1 MCSMAKVIGAII
13 GYIWGG
19 FWGLVLGIVIG
30 HVVGRIV
37 VKALRGGLLKHQA
50 KVQHAF
56 FEATFSV
63 MGHLAK
69 ADGRVTEQEIQIARR
84 VMQNMKLGEAA
95 TQQAMALF
103 AQGKSADFD
112 LEGVLLDLRRVGG
125 LRHRP
130 LMQMFI
136 EIQVSAGYADG
147 DLAPSERTVLLTL
160 CEGLGFTAADLER
173 IESMVRAEIHGHKEG
188 AGLSLDDA
196 YAILS
201 IKKTATDSDVKRAY
215 RRLMSQHHPDKLE
228 AKGLPK
234 EMMKIAEE
242 KTHEIRMAYEK
253 IRDERGFK

>member
-1 MCSMAKVIGAII
+1 MAKVIGAII
-13 GYIWGG
+13 GVIWGG
-19 FWGLVLGIVIG
+19 FWGLLLGIVIG
-30 HVVGRIV
+30 HVVGLAL
-37 VKALRGGLLKHQA
+37 VKALRGKLVKHQA

-69 ADGRVTEQEIQIARR
+69 VDGHVTEQEIQIARR

-95 TQQAMALF
+95 TQEAMRLF
-103 AQGKSADFD
+103 VQGKSADFD
-112 LEGVLLDLRRVGG
+112 LEGVLLDLRRAGG

-136 EIQVSAGYADG
+136 EIQVSAGYSDG
-147 DLAPSERTVLLTL
+147 ELTPSERAVLLKL

-173 IESMVRAEIHGHKEG
+173 IESMVRAEIHGHKADG
-188 AGLSLDDA
+188 GLSVDDA

-201 IKKTATDSDVKRAY
+201 IKETVTDSDVKRAY

-234 EMMKIAEE
+234 EMMKMAEE

-253 IRDERGFK
+253 IREKRGFK

>member
-1 MCSMAKVIGAII
+1 MAKVIGAII
-13 GYIWGG
+13 GFIWGG
-19 FWGLVLGIVIG
+19 FFGLVLGIIIG
-30 HVVGRIV
+30 HVVGRV
-37 VKALRGGLLKHQA
+37 LVKIFRGGLVKHQV
-50 KVQHAF
+50 KVQRAF

-69 ADGRVTEQEIQIARR
+69 ADGRVTEQEIQVARR

-112 LEGVLLDLRRVGG
+112 LDGVLLNLRRVGG
-125 LRHRP
+125 LRHRS

-147 DLAPSERTVLLTL
+147 NLALSERAVLLKL
-160 CEGLGFTAADLER
+160 CEGLGFTAADLDR
-173 IESMVRAEIHGHKEG
+173 IELMVNAESHGNKVG
-188 AGLSLDDA
+188 GGLSLDDA
-196 YAILS
+196 YAMLS
-201 IKKTATDSDVKRAY
+201 IKKRATDSEVKRAY

-253 IRDERGFK
+253 VREERGFK